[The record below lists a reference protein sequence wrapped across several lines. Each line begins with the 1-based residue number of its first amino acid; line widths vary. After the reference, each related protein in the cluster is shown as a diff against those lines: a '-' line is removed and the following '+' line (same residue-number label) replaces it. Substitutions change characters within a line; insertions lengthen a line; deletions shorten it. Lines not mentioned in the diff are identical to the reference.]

1 MRNYSTSVKFAIFG
15 PDATLKLMKEVFFN
29 PTDLF
34 EAQHGVSVEEA
45 FFLRAIVEE
54 NNLIV
59 SNLINNNSTTTEQIQ
74 KIYNNKNYLLEFEDM
89 AYQMLDC
96 SVNEYTDLVQEV
108 SRQPDIFCAWLIFY
122 NQFLSD
128 EFDLNL
134 TEPLDG
140 V

>member
-1 MRNYSTSVKFAIFG
+1 MR
-15 PDATLKLMKEVFFN
+15 EVFFN

-59 SNLINNNSTTTEQIQ
+59 TNLVNNSSTTLERIQ
-74 KIYNNKNYLLEFEDM
+74 KIYNNQNYLLEFEDM
-89 AYQMLDC
+89 ACQMLDC
-96 SVNEYTDLVQEV
+96 SVDEYADLVQEV

-122 NQFLSD
+122 NQFLCD

-134 TEPLDG
+134 TEPLDSI
-140 V
+140 